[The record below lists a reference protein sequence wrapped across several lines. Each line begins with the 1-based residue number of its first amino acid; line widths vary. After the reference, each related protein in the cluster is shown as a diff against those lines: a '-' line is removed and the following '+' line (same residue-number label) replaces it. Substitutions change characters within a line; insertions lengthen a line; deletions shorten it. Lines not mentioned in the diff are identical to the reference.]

1 MLLSLSEVKEGS
13 YFIEKISKDDMEDS
27 FKNELINIGLVE
39 GQIINVLSLS
49 NKIDIYLEINES
61 IYLLR
66 RKTLREIYVKKN

>member
-1 MLLSLSEVKEGS
+1 MLLRLSEVKEGS
-13 YFIEKISKDDMEDS
+13 YFIKKISKDDMEDS

-49 NKIDIYLEINES
+49 NKIDLYLEINES

>member
-1 MLLSLSEVKEGS
+1 VLLRLSEVKEGS
-13 YFIEKISKDDMEDS
+13 YFIKKISKDDMEDS
-27 FKNELINIGLVE
+27 FKNELVNIGLVE

-49 NKIDIYLEINES
+49 NKIDLYLEINES